1 MQVFL
6 LQQHCSTEVMGNDIF
21 STAAFMMNPDVWP
34 AEHWL
39 AGEWVEA
46 AQELV
51 AVATVL
57 H

>member
-1 MQVFL
+1 MFL
-6 LQQHCSTEVMGNDIF
+6 LQQHCSTEVGNNTF
-21 STAAFMMNPDVWP
+21 STASFMINPDVWP
-34 AEHWL
+34 GEHWL